1 MLKTFFVYVLVNE
14 TAGRRYIGQTDDIN
28 RRLAEHNG
36 RSTNA
41 RRFTG
46 KFPGTWQLLLEE
58 SYSTRAEAMRREQ
71 WLKSGVGRAWLD
83 SQFGRASPPPAD

>member
-1 MLKTFFVYVLVNE
+1 MYVLINRA
-14 TAGRRYIGQTDDIN
+14 AGRRYVGQTDDLS

-36 RSTNA
+36 ASTNA

-46 KFPGTWQLLLEE
+46 KYPGEWQLLHQETF
-58 SYSTRAEAMRREQ
+58 STRSAAMRRER

-83 SQFGRASPPPAD
+83 AEFGRASPPKAD